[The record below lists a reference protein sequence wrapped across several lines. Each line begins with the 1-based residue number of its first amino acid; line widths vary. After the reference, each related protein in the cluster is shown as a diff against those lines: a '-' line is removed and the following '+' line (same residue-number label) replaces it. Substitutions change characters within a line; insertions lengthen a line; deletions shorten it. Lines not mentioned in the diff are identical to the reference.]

1 MVFYARLYQTLL
13 KLLKYFVINNFSV
26 RIHDILSVEMNA
38 APGTMSRILD
48 LFTAADIC
56 IEYVYA
62 FSFGSKSILIL
73 RTDNLDKSI
82 EIIKENKLKSINEA
96 DLK

>member
-1 MVFYARLYQTLL
+1 M
-13 KLLKYFVINNFSV
+13 
-26 RIHDILSVEMNA
+26 DA
-38 APGTMSRILD
+38 APGTMSHILD

-73 RTDNLDKSI
+73 RTDDQKKSI
-82 EIIKENKLKSINEA
+82 EVIKSNHLKSINEA